1 MALALPAVAGLALS
15 GCAGAGGGGGG
26 GGGGD
31 SKSLTVLMVGNPQM
45 VDIQKLTKDSFT
57 KDTGITV
64 NYTVLPENELR
75 DKVTQD
81 VATGAGQYDV
91 ATVGAY
97 EVPIWA
103 KNGWLNELDSYA
115 DEGSFDKADL
125 LEPITKSLSGEDGK
139 LYGLPFY
146 GESSFLMYRKDVLAK
161 KGITMPERPTWQQ
174 VADIAAK
181 VDGAEPGMKGICLR
195 GLPGWGE
202 MFAPLTTVVNT
213 FGGTWFTKDWQAQ
226 VDSPEFQQAVNFY
239 VDLIKKHGEPGAA
252 QAGFTEC
259 LNAMSQSK
267 VAMWYDATSAAGS
280 LEDPKVSKV
289 AGKVGYVHAPVEKTK
304 ASGWLWAWAWV
315 MPKTT
320 KNSDTAAQFMT
331 WASSK
336 EYEQLV
342 GEKLGWARVPAG
354 KRKSTYEIP
363 EYKKASAAFGEMTLQ
378 SIEEANPEDPGV
390 QPRPTVGVQFVAIPE
405 FQDLGTKVSQD
416 IAAAIAG
423 RGSVDEALSKGQT
436 LAEEV
441 AAKQS

>member
-31 SKSLTVLMVGNPQM
+31 SESLTVLMVGNPQM